1 MRRVVLSVLLV
12 LASGFVVAA
21 PAPFEK
27 PERRSGLDQIQGEWE
42 VVSHERCW
50 LRHTGN
56 GLGLIWDAYSCG
68 SMAVRVTGG
77 RLVWYFRGAV
87 TSTDAVRMGTGTLNV
102 IDLTDVQSGRRR
114 PGIYRLAGDALT
126 IRLSITG
133 KLDRPTSFDL
143 DREGDMVYVFRRKR

>member
-1 MRRVVLSVLLV
+1 MLLV
-12 LASGFVVAA
+12 LLRIRRRGAGAVQ
-21 PAPFEK
+21 K

-42 VVSHERCW
+42 VVSHEHCW

-56 GLGLIWDAYSCG
+56 GLGFIWDAYSCG

-77 RLVWYFRGAV
+77 RWHLVLPGAV
-87 TSTDAVRMGTGTLNV
+87 ASTDAVPAWAQARERGR
-102 IDLTDVQSGRRR
+102 LTDVQSGRRR